1 MRFGHM
7 NLIKFGM
14 VSAIAL
20 SVPAYAQEDPVQSA
34 DSTSS
39 EVESTESSDTGSDEI
54 VVTAQR
60 RSENLQDVPISIA
73 AFTGEQLT
81 EANVF
86 TVQDLGRVA
95 TNFQAT
101 KGVQSSFLRINIRG
115 IGAAGNT
122 TIEPSV
128 AIFVDGIYVPRA
140 GAIVG
145 SLLDMDGVEV
155 LRGPQG
161 TLFGRNATRRR
172 AFAAHRDPAQRFLRA
187 K

>member
-1 MRFGHM
+1 MQSTD
-7 NLIKFGM
+7 
-14 VSAIAL
+14 SA
-20 SVPAYAQEDPVQSA
+20 
-34 DSTSS
+34 SS
-39 EVESTESSDTGSDEI
+39 EVRPPKSSDAGSDEI

-60 RSENLQDVPISIA
+60 RSREHSGRSDLDRRLFRRA
-73 AFTGEQLT
+73 ADED
-81 EANVF
+81 NVF

-128 AIFVDGIYVPRA
+128 AVFVDGIYVPRA

-145 SLLDMDGVEV
+145 SLMDMDGVEV

-161 TLFGRNATRRR
+161 TLFGRNA
-172 AFAAHRDPAQRFLRA
+172 
-187 K
+187 